1 MNSNMANPYFCYA
14 FSFAIAM
21 MTYPLGWS
29 DLYPALTLLLTCFLG
44 VTIIIHLWLGFHFQK
59 SKLIQHKPLLIEA
72 TGAPVFITAFLYL
85 LWSCEFLYEGGI
97 PLVMIL
103 LDQEFNYILFGI
115 PTLHVFIVTFSSFY
129 TVYLFH
135 LYLSGRQKVIFFL
148 FVINLLAAILIYSRA
163 MFFFNLSACFFL
175 FLFSVKRIPGIVLVI
190 TPVLVLLL
198 LFFFGVLGTL
208 RVSRQSSREYSNK
221 LFLSTGG
228 ATESFKESVI
238 PKEFFWPYIYI
249 TSPLAN
255 LQHNIKT
262 HSGHEVTLS
271 NITQMVNNEILM
283 DFLSKRINSLTGSE
297 RKTENNILGPFNVS
311 TVYSRAYSYAGW
323 TGMSILAMVILLVPW
338 LYAKLFPARSP
349 FFPTGFAILC
359 TTFLFLAYDNTIRFT
374 GLSFQLVYPVV
385 LHYAALKSKWLRN
398 IFVNNKVTMAQP

>member
-1 MNSNMANPYFCYA
+1 MANPYFCYV
-14 FSFAIAM
+14 FSFTVAILM
-21 MTYPLGWS
+21 YPLGWS
-29 DLYPALTLLLTCFLG
+29 DLYPALTLPLTCFLG
-44 VTIIIHLWLGFHFQK
+44 VTIIIHLWLGFHFRR
-59 SKLIQHKPLLIEA
+59 SKLTQYKRLGAEA
-72 TGAPVFITAFLYL
+72 TAAPIVITAMLYL
-85 LWSCEFLYEGGI
+85 LWICEFLYEGGI

-103 LDQEFNYILFGI
+103 LDQEYNYILFGI

-135 LYLSGRQKVIFFL
+135 IYLSGRQKVILIL
-148 FVINLLAAILIYSRA
+148 FAINLLAAILIYSRA

-175 FLFSVKRIPGIVLVI
+175 FLSSTKRIPGIVFFI
-190 TPVLVLLL
+190 TPVLLLL
-198 LFFFGVLGTL
+198 LLYLFGVLGTL
-208 RVSRQSSREYSNK
+208 RVSRQSSKAYSNK

-238 PKEFFWPYIYI
+238 PKEFFWSYIYV

-262 HSGHEVTLS
+262 QSGHEVTLS
-271 NITQMVNNEILM
+271 NLTQMANNEILM
-283 DFLSKRINSLTGSE
+283 DFVSKRINNLTGSK
-297 RKTENNILGPFNVS
+297 RKTENNIPGPFNVS

-323 TGMSILAMVILLVPW
+323 TGMTILALVVLLVPW
-338 LYAKLFPARSP
+338 VYARLFTTQSP
-349 FFPTGFAILC
+349 FFPAGFAILC
-359 TTFLFLAYDNTIRFT
+359 TMFLFLAYDNTIRFT

-398 IFVNNKVTMAQP
+398 IFVNNKVTTAQP